1 MNAHVEHLTEEA
13 LALTPEE
20 RSALA
25 LTLLDSLPSEDG
37 ATVEKAWADE
47 IRLRKNELR
56 SGITQ
61 AIPWAVARARLN
73 AL

>member
-25 LTLLDSLPSEDG
+25 LTLLDSLPGEDG
-37 ATVEKAWADE
+37 ATVEKAWAHE

-56 SGITQ
+56 SGTTQ
-61 AIPWAVARARLN
+61 AIPWAEARARLN